1 VLRLIIAIVLFV
13 FAQSLSAQN
22 LHSKNKK
29 AIESFYQAQEL
40 SKIGNLFE
48 SESLLQ
54 AALKRDK
61 SFDEAI
67 LLLHQVYLR
76 RDQFQESKS
85 VLAKYRSSL
94 AQTFINR
101 VLSDQA
107 NYQYELGNYKE
118 AASYVADIEGAV
130 YGLPERIVSILTQSI
145 DFAMDQMAN
154 AVPIEFEELPK
165 PINEFDRQ
173 YFPSITFSEQLVFT
187 VRENKGSGGENI
199 YTSTFIN
206 GTWTKPEPISG
217 KINTDR
223 NEGTASVSL
232 DGSTLVFTACNLPD
246 NIGSC
251 DLYVSYFQAN
261 DWTAPELLSD
271 AVNSPNWDSQPSLSR
286 DGSMLYFVSRRP
298 GGMGG
303 GDIWVSSR
311 TDQGWSPAI
320 NLGAEINTMY
330 DDISPYIYA
339 DSRTLFFASKGR
351 LGMGGLDLFVSNIE
365 GGRWSEPKNLGYPI
379 NNAFDQVGYSV
390 SPQGWAYYSST
401 NETGRITINRF
412 KVPKEVF
419 AIKKIA
425 LIEAIVLD
433 ETTRLPINASVVIYD
448 GPDSSLVN
456 VSKQDGLLKLFY
468 ESDSIHVKVE
478 SEGYLTQYLSLD
490 DLLNLPERELLL
502 SPVKPGESIAFEVI
516 NFDLGSA
523 DIRPSSYPVL
533 NTVVKTI
540 LDNPQLLIEVGGHT
554 DKIGEGIDN
563 LTLSIARARSVYFFL
578 IEKGVTKENLV
589 FKGYGEDRPLKIGNS
604 AIVGNQNRRIEF
616 KVLGFLK

>member
-1 VLRLIIAIVLFV
+1 MLRLIIAIVLFV
-13 FAQSLSAQN
+13 FAQSLSAQT

-48 SESLLQ
+48 SESVLL

-85 VLAKYRSSL
+85 VLTKYRSSL

-145 DFAMDQMAN
+145 EFAMDQMAN
-154 AVPIEFEELPK
+154 SVSIEFEELPK

-206 GTWTKPEPISG
+206 GTWTKPESISG

-251 DLYVSYFQAN
+251 DLYVSYFQA
-261 DWTAPELLSD
+261 DHWTAPELLSD

-330 DDISPYIYA
+330 DDISPYVYA
-339 DSRTLFFASKGR
+339 DSKTLFFASKGR

-365 GGRWSEPKNLGYPI
+365 DGRWSEPRNLGYPI

-419 AIKKIA
+419 AIKQIA

-433 ETTRLPINASVVIYD
+433 DKTRLPTNASVVIYD

-456 VSKQDGLLKLFY
+456 VNKQDGLLRLFY
-468 ESDSIHVKVE
+468 ESDSVQVKVE

-490 DLLNLPERELLL
+490 DLLNLPERAVLL
-502 SPVKPGESIAFEVI
+502 SPIKSGETITFDVI

-523 DIRPSSYPVL
+523 EIRPSSYPVL
-533 NTVVKTI
+533 NSVVKTI

-563 LTLSIARARSVYFFL
+563 LTLSIARARSVYEFL
-578 IEKGVTKENLV
+578 IEKGVAKENLV

-604 AIVGNQNRRIEF
+604 AIVGNQNRRIEL
-616 KVLGFLK
+616 KVIGFLK

>member
-1 VLRLIIAIVLFV
+1 MLRFIIAIVLFV

-130 YGLPERIVSILTQSI
+130 YGLPERIVSILMQSI

-246 NIGSC
+246 NVGSC

-298 GGMGG
+298 GGIGG

-365 GGRWSEPKNLGYPI
+365 DGRWSEPKNLGYPI

-448 GPDSSLVN
+448 GPDSSLVK
-456 VSKQDGLLKLFY
+456 VSKQDGLMKLFY

-523 DIRPSSYPVL
+523 EIKPSSYPVL

-563 LTLSIARARSVYFFL
+563 LTLSIARARSVYEFL

-589 FKGYGEDRPLKIGNS
+589 FRGYGEDRPLKIGNS

-616 KVLGFLK
+616 KVIGFLK

>member
-1 VLRLIIAIVLFV
+1 MLRLIIAIVLFV

-217 KINTDR
+217 KINTTYTIREKR
-223 NEGTASVSL
+223 N
-232 DGSTLVFTACNLPD
+232 
-246 NIGSC
+246 I
-251 DLYVSYFQAN
+251 
-261 DWTAPELLSD
+261 
-271 AVNSPNWDSQPSLSR
+271 
-286 DGSMLYFVSRRP
+286 
-298 GGMGG
+298 
-303 GDIWVSSR
+303 I
-311 TDQGWSPAI
+311 
-320 NLGAEINTMY
+320 
-330 DDISPYIYA
+330 
-339 DSRTLFFASKGR
+339 
-351 LGMGGLDLFVSNIE
+351 
-365 GGRWSEPKNLGYPI
+365 
-379 NNAFDQVGYSV
+379 
-390 SPQGWAYYSST
+390 
-401 NETGRITINRF
+401 
-412 KVPKEVF
+412 
-419 AIKKIA
+419 
-425 LIEAIVLD
+425 
-433 ETTRLPINASVVIYD
+433 
-448 GPDSSLVN
+448 
-456 VSKQDGLLKLFY
+456 
-468 ESDSIHVKVE
+468 
-478 SEGYLTQYLSLD
+478 
-490 DLLNLPERELLL
+490 LLL
-502 SPVKPGESIAFEVI
+502 LTCRTA
-516 NFDLGSA
+516 LH
-523 DIRPSSYPVL
+523 
-533 NTVVKTI
+533 
-540 LDNPQLLIEVGGHT
+540 LLFGPH
-554 DKIGEGIDN
+554 
-563 LTLSIARARSVYFFL
+563 LS
-578 IEKGVTKENLV
+578 
-589 FKGYGEDRPLKIGNS
+589 
-604 AIVGNQNRRIEF
+604 
-616 KVLGFLK
+616 